1 MRFIKGSAHIQKYQ
15 SNGSSNYKRLIFSS
29 TQSQK
34 FWNFFTHKFWK
45 FRSAMFARLVFL
57 NVLLLIGS
65 HAVHSHWW
73 WLVGEDSWVDY
84 RQPKVK
90 SNLCQSCQ
98 MELLKLGSLKI
109 SRSQRGVLS
118 WTYLLSNI
126 WNIDFIISYV
136 NEILN
141 VFSLHLSL

>member
-1 MRFIKGSAHIQKYQ
+1 MLFHLSNFLRLIKGSAHIQKYQ
-15 SNGSSNYKRLIFSS
+15 CNGSSNSKRLICSS

-34 FWNFFTHKFWK
+34 FLNFFTRKFWEL
-45 FRSAMFARLVFL
+45 RSAMFASLVFL

-65 HAVHSHWW
+65 HAVHYHWW
-73 WLVGEDSWVDY
+73 WLVGEDGWVDN

-109 SRSQRGVLS
+109 SRSSVAFCHARICWWNFGCLFS
-118 WTYLLSNI
+118 SLKFIYLQN
-126 WNIDFIISYV
+126 
-136 NEILN
+136 
-141 VFSLHLSL
+141 